1 MLPRRGSVHLSK
13 TKISHDARE
22 VDQGVTCK
30 KLANLREVA
39 DLAGNDYA

>member
-1 MLPRRGSVHLSK
+1 VHLLK

-22 VDQGVTCK
+22 VDQGVTWK

-39 DLAGNDYA
+39 DLTGDDYA